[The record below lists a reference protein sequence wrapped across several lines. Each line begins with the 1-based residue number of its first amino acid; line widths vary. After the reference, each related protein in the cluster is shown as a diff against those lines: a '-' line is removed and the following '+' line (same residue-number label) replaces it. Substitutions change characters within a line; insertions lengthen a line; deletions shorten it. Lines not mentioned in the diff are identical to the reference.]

1 MKIKLRKLETT
12 ILFFLKATL
21 HIILFWIF
29 YGIYARTNWQL
40 LNLSRTSGVIVATY
54 IIMVYMFSN
63 IYGRYDIGKRKSKP
77 IIYSLFLTMVFT
89 DCITMFMLSVMN
101 TNDKNN
107 KTFMLE
113 QPELLIL
120 ILALQFIVILLYA
133 YGGNTLYFKIYDPA
147 NCIIVTSS
155 QRSLNEII
163 RGVLKYKLQYKVT
176 RVADYRDR
184 HLKEYL
190 LEHDTVFIYDVP
202 VKERTDIV
210 EFCYQNMKN
219 VYFNPDMHDVIEMSA
234 RHIILDDV
242 SMFSNYSKGLTLEQ
256 RIVKRISDIIISLLA
271 LIITSPVFLI
281 AAVLIKIEDK
291 GSVIFKQNRATRD
304 GKIFSVYKLRTMK
317 EDVENYS
324 VIENDERVTRVG
336 RYLRKYRIDEIP
348 QFYNVLKGDMSV
360 VGPRPEM
367 LANIFNYTSVLPE
380 FEYRLRVKAGI
391 TGYAQIAGKYNTSPK
406 DKLILDLMYIE
417 EYSFWLDIKLLF
429 QTLIVL
435 FKKDS
440 TEAFKKED
448 GLVFVEYN
456 ENEENVDTDNNQ
468 EVKNEEDFSDRM

>member
-89 DCITMFMLSVMN
+89 DSITMFMLSVMN

-113 QPELLIL
+113 QPELLIP
-120 ILALQFIVILLYA
+120 ILAAQFIVILLYA
-133 YGGNTLYFKIYDPA
+133 YGGNTLYFKIYDPE
-147 NCIIVTSS
+147 NCIVVTSS

-176 RVADYRDR
+176 RVADYRDKR
-184 HLKEYL
+184 LKEYIT
-190 LEHDTVFIYDVP
+190 EHDTVFIYDVP
-202 VKERTDIV
+202 VKERTEIV

-219 VYFNPDMHDVIEMSA
+219 VYFNPDMHDVIEMSS

-256 RIVKRISDIIISLLA
+256 RVVKRISDIIIALIA
-271 LIITSPVFLI
+271 LIITSPLFLI
-281 AAVLIKIEDK
+281 SAVLIKLEDK
-291 GSVIFKQNRATRD
+291 GSIIFKQNRATRD

-324 VIENDERVTRVG
+324 VIENDERVTHIG

-367 LANIFNYTSVLPE
+367 LANIFNYTSILPE

-440 TEAFKKED
+440 TEAFKRDDE
-448 GLVFVEYN
+448 LVFVEYN
-456 ENEENVDTDNNQ
+456 ENADTDSNR